1 MWSLATGLSVCLHF
15 QAGAIALWHTDAS
28 VKEEIAHTACLTQP
42 FSGRVREPC
51 ACGTRRWSDALQVV
65 VLGWS
70 VWRISEILALVV
82 PTCGDP
88 TWRDTHH
95 LGLPGLCWGGGAGKA
110 GQRLPDQSPA

>member
-1 MWSLATGLSVCLHF
+1 MCLHS
-15 QAGAIALWHTDAS
+15 QARAIALWHTDAS

-88 TWRDTHH
+88 D
-95 LGLPGLCWGGGAGKA
+95 LA
-110 GQRLPDQSPA
+110 